1 MLVGEHFCFDE
12 ADSVQNGILYTGIH
26 NVLLLVHVFDRA
38 RQSIEFKE
46 KSTNSF
52 HLELNVNLNTPSGML
67 FYLQTYPL

>member
-1 MLVGEHFCFDE
+1 MGEHFSFDE

-26 NVLLLVHVFDRA
+26 NVLLLVFDTA